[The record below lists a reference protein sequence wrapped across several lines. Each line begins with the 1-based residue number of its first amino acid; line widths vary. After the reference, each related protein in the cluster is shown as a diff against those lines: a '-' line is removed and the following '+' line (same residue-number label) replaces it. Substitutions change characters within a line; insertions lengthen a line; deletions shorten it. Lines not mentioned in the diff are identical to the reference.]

1 MLVTHLM
8 SLPRVRCNQR
18 VRVGRVGTLATNYT
32 PISII
37 SVISLVGGYGGL
49 WLLWRLVFS
58 SKRTHDDT
66 HDRDRI
72 AAMRAAPGSQDPP
85 PAPREDR
92 GSSREAVD

>member
-1 MLVTHLM
+1 M
-8 SLPRVRCNQR
+8 SLPRARRNQR
-18 VRVGRVGTLATNYT
+18 VRVETVGTLATNYT

-66 HDRDRI
+66 LDRANRV
-72 AAMRAAPGSQDPP
+72 AALRAAQDDQDAPP
-85 PAPREDR
+85 PPREDR
-92 GSSREAVD
+92 GSAPQAVD